1 MRLHNGAMELAEA
14 RRRRRFAKFAT
25 FLLGFTMLVIVW
37 GAFVR
42 ASLSGDGCGAHWPLC
57 NGVVVPL
64 GAEAETLIE
73 YFHRLTSGLCLPL
86 AIVLYVWSRRISEP
100 RSALR
105 KAAGL
110 SVVFMVTEALVGAW
124 LVLKELVAENDSIFR
139 AIWMAVHLA
148 NTFLLLGAIGM
159 TVFLARGGPVPRLRG
174 QGALLPA
181 LLLALAAMLFLG
193 VSGAV
198 TALGDTLFPSR
209 SLMEGLRQD
218 ISPTAHF
225 LIRLRLFHPLIATS
239 VGLYLVL
246 VLGVA
251 ATLRR
256 SPLLLRL
263 NRWVLGLFAAQMVHG
278 FLNVVTLAPIPMQL
292 LHLVLADLLWLSLLW
307 AVAAALGEGVPQLET
322 EAAHEVQQSSARPV
336 GARATVSA
344 YLALT
349 KPRVISLLLFTALT
363 AMFAAAGGWPGL
375 GLFLAVAVGGYMA
388 AGSANAINMVLERD
402 LDAMMTRTSRRPTVT
417 LAISSRNALAFGFA
431 LAAGS
436 FALLWTVANLLSAV
450 MALSGLVFYVMVYTL
465 LLKRRTWQNIV
476 IGGAAGAF
484 PPLVGWTAVTG
495 QLHPLA
501 LTLFAI
507 IFMWT
512 PVHFWALS
520 LLIKEDYARAGVPML
535 PVVHG
540 ERVTLLQIAL
550 YAVLTALVSV
560 MPLLQGHVGWMYLW
574 ASVLLNAALLARSVG
589 LLRRS
594 DRPRIVSFYKFSM
607 AYLGLLFLVLAVDR
621 SWLI

>member
-1 MRLHNGAMELAEA
+1 MESAEA
-14 RRRRRFAKFAT
+14 LSRRRFAKFAT
-25 FLLGFTMLVIVW
+25 FVLGFTLLVILW

-64 GAEAETLIE
+64 DGDTETFIE
-73 YFHRLTSGLCLPL
+73 FFHRVTSGLCLPL
-86 AIVLYVWSRRISEP
+86 ALGLYVWARRISP
-100 RSALR
+100 RRSPLR
-105 KAAGL
+105 TAAAF
-110 SVVFMVTEALVGAW
+110 SVLFMITEALVGAW
-124 LVLKELVAENDSIFR
+124 LVLKGLVAENDSVFR
-139 AIWMAVHLA
+139 AIWMATHLA

-159 TVFLARGGPVPRLRG
+159 TVFLARGGPAPRLRG
-174 QGALLPA
+174 QGSLLPA
-181 LLLALAAMLFLG
+181 LLLGLAAMLILG

-198 TALGDTLFPSR
+198 TALGDTLFPAR
-209 SLMEGLRQD
+209 SLAEGLRQD

-251 ATLRR
+251 SSLRR
-256 SPLLLRL
+256 SALL
-263 NRWVLGLFAAQMVHG
+263 NRASKWVLILFGVQMVHG
-278 FLNVVTLAPIPMQL
+278 FLNVLTLAPIPMQL
-292 LHLVLADLLWLSLLW
+292 LHLLLADFLWLALVW
-307 AVAAALGEGVPQLET
+307 AVAAALGEGVPQVET
-322 EAAHEVQQSSARPV
+322 EGVHSAPRAEEPA
-336 GARATVSA
+336 GAKATVRA

-375 GLFLAVAVGGYMA
+375 GLFLAVALGGYMA
-388 AGSANAINMVLERD
+388 AGAANTINMVLERD
-402 LDAMMTRTSRRPTVT
+402 LDARMARTSKRPTVT
-417 LAISSRNALAFGFA
+417 RAISSRNALTFGFA
-431 LAAGS
+431 LALGS
-436 FALLWTVANLLSAV
+436 FALLWWAANLLSAV

-507 IFMWT
+507 IFFWT

-520 LLIKEDYARAGVPML
+520 LLIKDDYARAGVPML

-540 ERVTLLQIAL
+540 ERVTLIQIAL
-550 YAVLTALVSV
+550 YAVLTALISV
-560 MPLLQGHVGWMYLW
+560 MPLLQGQVGWVYL
-574 ASVLLNAALLARSVG
+574 ATAALLNAALLARAAG
-589 LLRRS
+589 LLMRS
-594 DRPRIVSFYKFSM
+594 DRPRIVSFYKLSM
-607 AYLGLLFLVLAVDR
+607 AYLALLFLLLAVDR
-621 SWLI
+621 SWLG

>member
-1 MRLHNGAMELAEA
+1 MESAEA
-14 RRRRRFAKFAT
+14 RSRRRFAKFAT
-25 FLLGFTMLVIVW
+25 FLLGFTLLVIVW

-57 NGVVVPL
+57 NGVFVPL
-64 GAEAETLIE
+64 GGETKTFVE
-73 YFHRLTSGLCLPL
+73 FFHRVSSGLCLPFAL
-86 AIVLYVWSRRISEP
+86 VLYGWARRISP
-100 RSALR
+100 RRSPLR
-105 KAAGL
+105 TAAAF
-110 SVVFMVTEALVGAW
+110 SVLFMVTEALVGAW
-124 LVLKELVAENDSIFR
+124 LVLKGLVAQNDSMFR
-139 AIWMAVHLA
+139 AIWMATHLA
-148 NTFLLLGAIGM
+148 NTFLLLGSIGM
-159 TVFLARGGPVPRLRG
+159 TVFLARGGPAPKLRG

-181 LLLALAAMLFLG
+181 LLLALAATLILG

-198 TALGDTLFPSR
+198 TALGDTLFPAR
-209 SLMEGLRQD
+209 SVAEGLRQD

-239 VGLYLVL
+239 VGLYLAL

-251 ATLRR
+251 GSLRR
-256 SPLLLRL
+256 SALLGKASK
-263 NRWVLGLFAAQMVHG
+263 WVLILFCAQMVHG
-278 FLNVVTLAPIPMQL
+278 ILNVLTLAPIPMQL
-292 LHLVLADLLWLSLLW
+292 THLVLADLLWLSLLW
-307 AVAAALGEGVPQLET
+307 AVAAALGEGVPQIET
-322 EAAHEVQQSSARPV
+322 EGAHRAPEAEGEPAGS
-336 GARATVSA
+336 RATVGA
-344 YLALT
+344 YVALT

-375 GLFLAVAVGGYMA
+375 GLFLAVALGGYMA
-388 AGSANAINMVLERD
+388 AGAANTINMVLERD
-402 LDAMMTRTSRRPTVT
+402 LDAKMTRTSKRPTVT
-417 LAISSRNALAFGFA
+417 RAISSRNALAFGFA
-431 LAAGS
+431 LALGS
-436 FALLWTVANLLSAV
+436 FALLWWAANLLSAV

-507 IFMWT
+507 VFFWT

-520 LLIKEDYARAGVPML
+520 LLIKDDYARAGVPML

-540 ERVTLLQIAL
+540 ERVTLVQIAL
-550 YAVLTALVSV
+550 YAVLTALISV
-560 MPLLQGHVGWMYLW
+560 MPLLQGQVGWVYL
-574 ASVLLNAALLARSVG
+574 ATAALLNVALLARAVG
-589 LLRRS
+589 LLVRS

-607 AYLGLLFLVLAVDR
+607 AYLGLLFLLLAVDR
-621 SWLI
+621 SWLG

>member
-1 MRLHNGAMELAEA
+1 MESAEA
-14 RRRRRFAKFAT
+14 LRLRRFAKFAT
-25 FLLGFTMLVIVW
+25 FLLGFTLLVILW

-64 GAEAETLIE
+64 GAETETLIE
-73 YFHRLTSGLCLPL
+73 FFHRVTSGLCLPL
-86 AIVLYVWSRRISEP
+86 AVGLYVWARRIAP
-100 RSALR
+100 RRSPLR
-105 KAAGL
+105 TAAAF
-110 SVVFMVTEALVGAW
+110 SVVFMITEALVGAW
-124 LVLKELVAENDSIFR
+124 LVLKGLVAENDSMFR
-139 AIWMAVHLA
+139 AIWMATHLA

-159 TVFLARGGPVPRLRG
+159 TVFLAWGGPAPRLRG
-174 QGALLPA
+174 QGSLLPA
-181 LLLALAAMLFLG
+181 LLLGLAGMLLLG

-198 TALGDTLFPSR
+198 TALGDTLFPAR
-209 SLMEGLRQD
+209 SLAEGLRQD

-251 ATLRR
+251 GSLRR
-256 SPLLLRL
+256 SALLQRMSK
-263 NRWVLGLFAAQMVHG
+263 WVLILFGAQMLHG
-278 FLNVVTLAPIPMQL
+278 FLNVLTLAPIPMQL
-292 LHLVLADLLWLSLLW
+292 MHLLLADLLWLSLLW
-307 AVAAALGEGVPQLET
+307 AVAAALGEGVPQVET
-322 EAAHEVQQSSARPV
+322 EGVHRAAEAASEPA
-336 GARATVSA
+336 GLRATVKS
-344 YLALT
+344 YVALT

-375 GLFLAVAVGGYMA
+375 GLLLAVALGGYMA
-388 AGSANAINMVLERD
+388 AGAANTINMVLERD
-402 LDAMMTRTSRRPTVT
+402 LDAKMTRTSKRPTVT
-417 LAISSRNALAFGFA
+417 RAISSGNALAFGFA
-431 LAAGS
+431 LALGS
-436 FALLWTVANLLSAV
+436 FALLWAGANLLSAV

-507 IFMWT
+507 VFFWT

-520 LLIKEDYARAGVPML
+520 LLIKDDYARAGVPML

-540 ERVTLLQIAL
+540 ERVTLVQIAL
-550 YAVLTALVSV
+550 YAVLTALISV
-560 MPLLQGHVGWMYLW
+560 MPLLQGQVGWVYL
-574 ASVLLNAALLARSVG
+574 ATVALLNVALLARAVG
-589 LLRRS
+589 LLVRS

-607 AYLGLLFLVLAVDR
+607 AYLGLLFLLLAVDR
-621 SWLI
+621 SWLG